1 MGKWISIEVEENREL
16 NIAYDAL
23 RETYGLLQE
32 VVDGANKNNLSLIR
46 KLPACGAG
54 MYLGRPAI
62 NIPFDELI
70 DKHAEALYNAF
81 KAAEITGEHSRI
93 DKAKEEGDSVG

>member
-1 MGKWISIEVEENREL
+1 MGKWISIEVEENRKL

-46 KLPACGAG
+46 KLPTCGAG
-54 MYLGRPAI
+54 MYSGRPAI
-62 NIPFDELI
+62 NIPFDELV
-70 DKHAEALYNAF
+70 DKHGGGFMRCL
-81 KAAEITGEHSRI
+81 
-93 DKAKEEGDSVG
+93 